1 MKVGFLGFGEVAS
14 TLSDGLI
21 RNGVDVCTCV
31 EGRNSRT
38 RDLANKVGV
47 NRCKTNR
54 EVAEI
59 SEIIVSAVVPSS
71 AVEVAKEVGEHF
83 NGVYVDVNN
92 ISPPRVKEALGFIKN
107 GKTVDASLIGSVK
120 KGLDVKI
127 IASGRGAERFA
138 KLNGYG
144 MNIKVI
150 GPEVGQASAIKM
162 LRSAY
167 TKGVSALL
175 FETLYAAYKM
185 GVDEMLLECI
195 SETECPGFKE
205 SAMSRI
211 ISSTFHAERRA
222 QEMMEV
228 VKVVSEH
235 TNPMMSRATSE
246 FFKLLS
252 NKEGKHE
259 KKLENYRDVFYSFYE
274 D

>member
-21 RNGVDVCTCV
+21 RNGVDVYTCV
-31 EGRNSRT
+31 EGRSSRT
-38 RDLANKVGV
+38 RDIADKVGV
-47 NRCKTNR
+47 KRCKTNR
-54 EVAEI
+54 EVVEI
-59 SEIIVSAVVPSS
+59 SEILISAVVPSK
-71 AVEVAKEVGEHF
+71 AVEVAKEVGEYF

-92 ISPPRVKEALGFIKN
+92 ISPPRVKEALGFIKK
-107 GKTVDASLIGSVK
+107 GKTVDAALIGSVK

-127 IASGRGAERFA
+127 IASGSGAERFA

-144 MNIKVI
+144 MNIEVI

-175 FETLYAAYKM
+175 FETLLVAYKM
-185 GVDEMLLECI
+185 GVDELLLECI

-205 SAMSRI
+205 SAMSRV
-211 ISSTFHAERRA
+211 ISSAFHAERRA

-235 TNPMMSRATSE
+235 TDPMMSRATSE